1 VCVVIPDI
9 TVFWVILFV
18 LTTVVLLNALVF
30 KPILSVIA
38 ARLKAVSDARELAE
52 SASARAREASAEYTE
67 KLNAARGQVYGAMDE
82 KRRAAL
88 DRRAALVGE
97 TKAVVERELVEAT
110 KRVQQDAAAARSS
123 IDRDADALADSI
135 VTRVLGRAS

>member
-1 VCVVIPDI
+1 MIPDI
-9 TVFWVILFV
+9 TVVWVILFV

-52 SASARAREASAEYTE
+52 SASARAREASAEYSH
-67 KLNAARGQVYGAMDE
+67 KLNAARSQVYGAMDE

-88 DRRAALVGE
+88 ESRAALVGE

-110 KRVQQDAAAARSS
+110 TRVQQEAAAARAS
-123 IDRDADALADSI
+123 IDRDAGALADAI

>member
-1 VCVVIPDI
+1 MIPDI

-18 LTTVVLLNALVF
+18 LTTVVLLNTLVF

-52 SASARAREASAEYTE
+52 SASARARDASAEYTA
-67 KLNAARGQVYGAMDE
+67 KLNAARGEVYAGMDE

-97 TKAVVERELVEAT
+97 TQAVVERELVEAT
-110 KRVQQDAAAARSS
+110 DRVQQDAAAARAS